1 MKAFTALVARDVKLA
16 FRAGGGAAQ
25 AVMFFAL
32 TIVIFALAAGPD
44 RARLA
49 TLATP
54 ALWTAATLA
63 AMLSF
68 DRLFQDDHDDGA
80 LDAILETVDPLAI
93 AVIAKALAHWLS
105 TLSPLIAASPVL
117 ALLLNLPGEA
127 FGPLA
132 LSLILGTPALSLLGA
147 LASALTLSL
156 KRASVLMTILTAPLL
171 TPVVIFGVAAA
182 NAGAEGDPRYLS
194 TLMILTA
201 FSLFAGVF
209 APLAAAAAI
218 RFNTD

>member
-1 MKAFTALVARDVKLA
+1 MKAFTALVARDLKLA
-16 FRAGGGAAQ
+16 FRAGGGAVQ

-44 RARLA
+44 RARLSEIA
-49 TLATP
+49 AP
-54 ALWTAATLA
+54 ALWTGAMLA

-68 DRLFQDDHDDGA
+68 DRLFQDDHEDGT
-80 LDAILETVDPLAI
+80 LDAILETADPLAM
-93 AVIAKALAHWLS
+93 AVFAKALAHWIS
-105 TLSPLIAASPVL
+105 TLSPLIMASPLL

-127 FGPLA
+127 FGPLL
-132 LSLILGTPALSLLGA
+132 LSLLLGTPALSLLGA

-171 TPVVIFGVAAA
+171 TPVVIFGVTAAE
-182 NAGAEGDPRYLS
+182 AGASGDPRYAS
-194 TLMILTA
+194 SLMILAA
-201 FSLFAGVF
+201 FSLFACGF
-209 APLAAAAAI
+209 APLAASAAI

>member
-1 MKAFTALVARDVKLA
+1 MKALAALVARDLKLA
-16 FRAGGGAAQ
+16 FRAGGGAVQ

-32 TIVIFALAAGPD
+32 TIIIFALAAGPD

-49 TLATP
+49 AIAAP
-54 ALWTAATLA
+54 ALWTGATLA

-68 DRLFQDDHDDGA
+68 DRLFQDDYDDGS
-80 LDAILETVDPLAI
+80 LDALLETLDPFALT
-93 AVIAKALAHWLS
+93 VIAKAFAHWLAA
-105 TLSPLIAASPVL
+105 LLPLIAASPLL
-117 ALLLNLPGEA
+117 ALLLNLPERA
-127 FGPLA
+127 FAPLIM
-132 LSLILGTPALSLLGA
+132 SLILGTPALSLLGA

-171 TPVVIFGVAAA
+171 TPVVIFGVAAST
-182 NAGAEGDPRYLS
+182 AGAVGDPRYGS
-194 TLMILTA
+194 TLMILA
-201 FSLFAGVF
+201 AISLFACVF

>member
-1 MKAFTALVARDVKLA
+1 MRGFAALVLRDMSLA
-16 FRAGGGAAQ
+16 FRAGGGAVQ

-49 TLATP
+49 ALATP

-68 DRLFQDDHDDGA
+68 DRLFQDDHEDGA
-80 LDAILETVDPLAI
+80 FDAILETIDPLAL

-105 TLSPLIAASPVL
+105 TLLPLIAASPLL
-117 ALLLNLPGEA
+117 ALLLKLPGEA
-127 FGPLA
+127 FAPLVM
-132 LSLILGTPALSLLGA
+132 SLLLGTPALSLLGA

-182 NAGAEGDPRYLS
+182 SAGAAGDPRYAS
-194 TLMILTA
+194 TLMILA
-201 FSLFAGVF
+201 AVSLFACVF

>member
-1 MKAFTALVARDVKLA
+1 MKAFTALVARDVTLA
-16 FRAGGGAAQ
+16 FRAGGGAVQ

-49 TLATP
+49 ALATP
-54 ALWTAATLA
+54 ALWTGATLA

-68 DRLFQDDHDDGA
+68 DRLFQEDHDDGA
-80 LDAILETVDPLAI
+80 LDAMIETADPLAL
-93 AVIAKALAHWLS
+93 AVIAKALAHWIS
-105 TLSPLIAASPVL
+105 TQFPLIAASPFL

-127 FGPLA
+127 IGPLA
-132 LSLILGTPALSLLGA
+132 ASLLAGTPALSLLGA
-147 LASALTLSL
+147 IASALTLTL

-182 NAGAEGDPRYLS
+182 NAGAAGDPRFAS
-194 TLMILTA
+194 TLMILA
-201 FSLFAGVF
+201 AVSLFACVF

>member
-1 MKAFTALVARDVKLA
+1 MSAFAAIVARDLRLA
-16 FRAGGGAAQ
+16 FRAGGGAVQ

-32 TIVIFALAAGPD
+32 TIIIFALAAGPD

-49 TLATP
+49 ALAVP
-54 ALWTAATLA
+54 AIWTGALLA

-68 DRLFQDDHDDGA
+68 DRLFQEDQEDGA
-80 LDAILETVDPLAI
+80 LDALLETADPLALT
-93 AVIAKALAHWLS
+93 VIAKAVAHWLS
-105 TLSPLIAASPVL
+105 TLLPLIAASPLL

-127 FGPLA
+127 FGPLV
-132 LSLILGTPALSLLGA
+132 LSLAAGTPALSLLGA
-147 LASALTLSL
+147 LASAITLSL

-182 NAGAEGDPRYLS
+182 NSGADGDPRFGP
-194 TLMILTA
+194 TLMILAA
-201 FSLFAGVF
+201 FSLFACVF

-218 RFNTD
+218 RFNTE

>member
-1 MKAFTALVARDVKLA
+1 MSAFSALVARDVMLA
-16 FRAGGGAAQ
+16 FRAGGGAVQ

-32 TIVIFALAAGPD
+32 TIIIFALAAGPD

-49 TLATP
+49 AIAAP
-54 ALWTAATLA
+54 ALWTGATLA

-68 DRLFQDDHDDGA
+68 DRLFQEDHDDGA
-80 LDAILETVDPLAI
+80 LDAVLEAADPLAL

-105 TLSPLIAASPVL
+105 TLLPLIAVSPLL
-117 ALLLNLPGEA
+117 ALLMNLPGEA
-127 FGPLA
+127 FASLA
-132 LSLILGTPALSLLGA
+132 ISLLLGTPALSLLGA

-171 TPVVIFGVAAA
+171 TPVVIFGVASANTGAA
-182 NAGAEGDPRYLS
+182 GDPRYGS
-194 TLMILTA
+194 TLMILAA
-201 FSLFAGVF
+201 FSLFACVF

>member
-1 MKAFTALVARDVKLA
+1 MSAFAAIVARDLRLA
-16 FRAGGGAAQ
+16 FRAGGGAVQ

-32 TIVIFALAAGPD
+32 TIIIFALAAGPD

-49 TLATP
+49 LLAVP
-54 ALWTAATLA
+54 AIWTGALLA

-68 DRLFQDDHDDGA
+68 DRLFQEDQEDGA
-80 LDAILETVDPLAI
+80 LDALLETADPLAL
-93 AVIAKALAHWLS
+93 AVIAKAVAHWLS
-105 TLSPLIAASPVL
+105 TLLPLIAASPLL

-127 FGPLA
+127 FGPLV
-132 LSLILGTPALSLLGA
+132 LSLAAGTPALSLLGA
-147 LASALTLSL
+147 LASAITLSL

-182 NAGAEGDPRYLS
+182 NAGADGDPRFGP
-194 TLMILTA
+194 TLMILAA
-201 FSLFAGVF
+201 FSLFACVF

-218 RFNTD
+218 RFNTE

>member
-1 MKAFTALVARDVKLA
+1 MKAFTALVARDVTLA
-16 FRAGGGAAQ
+16 FRAGGGAVQ

-49 TLATP
+49 ALATP
-54 ALWTAATLA
+54 ALWTGATLA

-68 DRLFQDDHDDGA
+68 DRLFQEDHDDGA
-80 LDAILETVDPLAI
+80 LDAMIETADPLAL
-93 AVIAKALAHWLS
+93 AVVAKALAHWIS
-105 TLSPLIAASPVL
+105 TQFPLIAASPIL

-132 LSLILGTPALSLLGA
+132 ASLLVGTPALSLLGA
-147 LASALTLSL
+147 LASALTLTL

-171 TPVVIFGVAAA
+171 TPVVIFGVASAS
-182 NAGAEGDPRYLS
+182 AGAEGDPRFAP
-194 TLMILTA
+194 TLMILA
-201 FSLFAGVF
+201 AVSLFACVF

>member
-1 MKAFTALVARDVKLA
+1 MRAFTALVARDIKLA

-32 TIVIFALAAGPD
+32 TVVIFALAAGPD

-49 TLATP
+49 ALATP

-68 DRLFQDDHDDGA
+68 DRLFQEDYDDGA
-80 LDAILETVDPLAI
+80 LDAVLETADPLAL

-105 TLSPLIAASPVL
+105 MMLPLIAASPAL
-117 ALLLNLPGEA
+117 AILLNLPGAA
-127 FGPLA
+127 FWPLT
-132 LSLILGTPALSLLGA
+132 LSLLLGTPALSLLGA

-156 KRASVLMTILTAPLL
+156 RRAAVLMTILTAPIL
-171 TPVVIFGVAAA
+171 TPVVIFGVASA
-182 NAGAEGDPRYLS
+182 NAGATGDPRYPS
-194 TLMILTA
+194 TLLILAA
-201 FSLFAGVF
+201 FSLFTCVF

-218 RFNTD
+218 RFNAD